1 MKTTPLLSMN
11 GINKSFGAV
20 VIAEDLTLEVKE
32 GEGLGIIGP
41 NGAGKSTLFNLISG
55 DQPVNSGQIKL
66 CGNDI
71 TKVKPHARC
80 RAGIGRSYQIPIPFA
95 QMSVFENVLTA
106 CVYGDGL
113 AERVAAVKAVEVL
126 TLTGLAPVANEPA
139 GKLTLLQRKRLEMA
153 RSLATNPRILL
164 LDEIA
169 GGLTE
174 GEVQS
179 LIRTIKDIRETGIA
193 LVWIEHIVHALLA
206 TVDRLIVLNG
216 GKIIAQGDPHEVM
229 RSDEVQRIYMG
240 VEPT

>member
-1 MKTTPLLSMN
+1 MPPAPLLSMT

-20 VIAEDLTLEVKE
+20 VIAEDLDLQVAD

-41 NGAGKSTLFNLISG
+41 NGAGKSTLFNLITG
-55 DQPVNSGQIKL
+55 DQPVNKGKIL
-66 CGNDI
+66 LGDVDI
-71 TKVKPHARC
+71 TRTRPHARC
-80 RAGIGRSYQIPIPFA
+80 CAGIGRSYQIPNPFG

-106 CVYGDGL
+106 SVFGDAQSEKAG
-113 AERVAAVKAVEVL
+113 AAKTVKILE
-126 TLTGLAPVANEPA
+126 LTGLIGQANTTA

-153 RSLATNPRILL
+153 RSLATSPRILL

-174 GEVQS
+174 GEVQA
-179 LIRTIKDIRETGIA
+179 LIGTIKDIRRTGIA

-216 GKIIAQGDPHEVM
+216 GRIIAEGDPHEVM
-229 RSDEVQRIYMG
+229 RSAEVQRIYMG

>member
-1 MKTTPLLSMN
+1 MNSTPLLSMT

-41 NGAGKSTLFNLISG
+41 NGAGKSTLFNLITG

-66 CGNDI
+66 CDNDI

-106 CVYGDGL
+106 SVYGDGM
-113 AERVAAVKAVEVL
+113 AERLATVKAVEIL
-126 TLTGLAPVANEPA
+126 TLTGLAPVANVLA

-216 GKIIAQGDPHEVM
+216 GQIIAQGDPHEVM

>member
-1 MKTTPLLSMN
+1 MNSTPLLSMT

-41 NGAGKSTLFNLISG
+41 NGAGKSTLFNLITG
-55 DQPVNSGQIKL
+55 DQPVNSGLIKL
-66 CGNDI
+66 CDNDI
-71 TKVKPHARC
+71 TKLKPHARC
-80 RAGIGRSYQIPIPFA
+80 RAGIGRSYQIPIPFV

-106 CVYGDGL
+106 SVYGDGM
-113 AERVAAVKAVEVL
+113 AERLATVKAVEIL
-126 TLTGLAPVANEPA
+126 TLTGLAPVANVLA

-153 RSLATNPRILL
+153 RSLATKPRILL

-179 LIRTIKDIRETGIA
+179 LIRTIKDIRATGIA

-216 GKIIAQGDPHEVM
+216 GHIIAQGDPHEVM

-240 VEPT
+240 VEPA